1 MKNFDIEKLLY
12 QQVDKPKNH
21 FITKVINVYS
31 DKYRINVYCENT
43 KENDTIIQ
51 KSICAS
57 YFCRYKEKELQ
68 IISGSNYS
76 KI

>member
-1 MKNFDIEKLLY
+1 MENAHSARTNPSEHVEF
-12 QQVDKPKNH
+12 
-21 FITKVINVYS
+21 VYS
-31 DKYRINVYCENT
+31 DKYRINVYCENA

-51 KSICAS
+51 KRICAS